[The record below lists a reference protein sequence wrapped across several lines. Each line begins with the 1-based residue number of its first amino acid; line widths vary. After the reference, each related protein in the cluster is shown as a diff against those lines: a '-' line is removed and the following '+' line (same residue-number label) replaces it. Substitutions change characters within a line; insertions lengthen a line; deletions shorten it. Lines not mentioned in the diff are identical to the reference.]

1 MFQKKIQ
8 MHVSDINDVISNLIQ
23 SVQIQNFRIFV
34 SYPQTRPRLIVGT

>member
-1 MFQKKIQ
+1 

-34 SYPQTRPRLIVGT
+34 SYPQNAQTRPRLIIGT

>member
-34 SYPQTRPRLIVGT
+34 SYPLLRPDLDSL